1 MIRRFVIR
9 RTRLGI
15 TIALLSGLA
24 AGACHK
30 WTNRDQQVLET
41 WLLCE
46 ECRSPEL
53 DSLIVPQ
60 RRDRA
65 VKLLANA
72 LEGPR
77 PDRMRNIGLQA
88 AQTYQRLVLTSGPL
102 PITREQYVA
111 HFVANYEA
119 DYESHAA
126 LALGKIA
133 TPEAALALRQALA
146 LAWHRPD
153 VLNAIR
159 TALSLAL
166 GARVQQ
172 LSRTLGLAA
181 IVHVGEAVPGQALVT
196 DSAGNPLAGVPIT
209 FAVSSGRLAGAH
221 QTTTSIGDAKFLWT
235 LGVRPGADTLWTIV
249 PGRPAAAIRLN
260 ALPRLG
266 PFISVLAGDGQRGRM
281 GDTLSIFPTV
291 QLTDGAGDPLAGHA
305 IHFQVVGAATNR
317 TVVTNAFGIA
327 SWRSWVV
334 RPGVN
339 RLQAMAAG
347 ATPVVFTV
355 AKP

>member
-1 MIRRFVIR
+1 M
-9 RTRLGI
+9 
-15 TIALLSGLA
+15 
-24 AGACHK
+24 
-30 WTNRDQQVLET
+30 
-41 WLLCE
+41 
-46 ECRSPEL
+46 

-77 PDRMRNIGLQA
+77 PDRMRNIRLQA
-88 AQTYQRLVLTSGPL
+88 AQTYQRLVLSSAPL
-102 PITREQYVA
+102 PMTREQYVA

-146 LAWHRPD
+146 LAASRPTWYRPD
-153 VLNAIR
+153 ALNAIGM
-159 TALSLAL
+159 AIGLAR

-172 LSRTLGLAA
+172 LSTTLGPAA
-181 IVHVGEAVPGQALVT
+181 IVHVGEAVPGGALVT

-249 PGRPAAAIRLN
+249 PGRPAAAIRVN
-260 ALPRLG
+260 ALPRPG

-291 QLTDGAGDPLAGHA
+291 QLTDGAGGPLAGHA

-355 AKP
+355 ATP